1 MSVQRVLVRASTHWP
16 QGICATNYRGLGTQ
30 RSDDS
35 VRNNP
40 EHFKRRICLT
50 PAKLRSRSLRL
61 PNRDL
66 KLKQET
72 E

>member
-16 QGICATNYRGLGTQ
+16 QGICAANYRRLGTQ

-35 VRNNP
+35 VKNNP

-50 PAKLRSRSLRL
+50 PASGSNADNKMRLMRSML
-61 PNRDL
+61 
-66 KLKQET
+66 
-72 E
+72 